1 MRIIHTVTH
10 GQSSVL
16 AVASV
21 SLAGGMSLVASSGHD
36 GTIRLWSSR
45 HARLEPVGELL
56 PEAGSIFS
64 LSAHPT
70 PDGDAVLLAGSFSRV
85 VHAWLLRV
93 AGGGGSGDEVTPTR
107 LWSSRQHTGW
117 VRALAIGSRR
127 SAPSLGFSIGCN
139 RILSWSLLAEGV
151 AETDRQPESELR
163 LFEDAARVRS
173 HDILCLAYG
182 AGAGAG
188 EELLAAGS
196 VDGAVRCWPVGEASL
211 ASGNDSG
218 GLGAAVAERAELSS
232 QAPAR
237 WLAHSD
243 RVTNVLFTAG
253 HEPRLVSA
261 GYDGAVRRWGAMT
274 PRAQGM
280 AQGDDVS
287 LVAEAELGARVHAL
301 AASAEGQL
309 HCGVGGEV
317 ISLEPELLRTT
328 ACVALPPGPAGVGTR
343 AAQSAPVRVTALAAL
358 PPEPAGGDCHGDV
371 GYSATV
377 VAGDSAGRLH
387 VLASYSAS

>member
-1 MRIIHTVTH
+1 MRILHTATH

-16 AVASV
+16 AVASA

-36 GTIRLWSSR
+36 GAIRLWSSR
-45 HARLEPVGELL
+45 RACLEPVGELM
-56 PEAGSIFS
+56 PDAGSIFS

-70 PDGDAVLLAGSFSRV
+70 PDGGAVLLAGSFSRV

-93 AGGGGSGDEVTPTR
+93 AGGGDEVTPTP

-117 VRALAIGSRR
+117 VRALAIGSQR

-139 RILSWSLLAEGV
+139 RILSWSLLPEGE
-151 AETDRQPESELR
+151 ADETGRQPDSEIA
-163 LFEDAARVRS
+163 LFEDAAQVRS

-182 AGAGAG
+182 ASQ
-188 EELLAAGS
+188 EMLAAGS
-196 VDGAVRCWPVGEASL
+196 VDGAVRCWPIGEASR

-218 GLGAAVAERAELSS
+218 GLGAAVAEPDELSAV
-232 QAPAR
+232 APTR

-243 RVTNVLFTAG
+243 RVTNVHFTAG

-261 GYDGAVRRWGAMT
+261 GYDGAVRCWAHS
-274 PRAQGM
+274 PRSN
-280 AQGDDVS
+280 GDEGVP
-287 LVAEAELGARVHAL
+287 LIAETDLGARIHAL
-301 AASAEGQL
+301 AASADGQL

-317 ISLEPELLRTT
+317 LSLEPEELRTT
-328 ACVALPPGPAGVGTR
+328 ARVALPPGPAGVGTR
-343 AAQSAPVRVTALAAL
+343 AAQGAPVRVTALAAL
-358 PPEPAGGDCHGDV
+358 PPELAGGDGD
-371 GYSATV
+371 GDGGSATL

-387 VLASYSAS
+387 VLGMN